1 MSIYPSCEVVLIL
14 SDLKEFFSISMSD
27 FREALWKNNADLKEA
42 LLKYVVQGLQR
53 SEMLDFLTR
62 DFPLLYFDIFFI
74 DGAVKVD
81 HVMIRHLKLSQTGL
95 ESYWDTTQCTK
106 K

>member
-27 FREALWKNNADLKEA
+27 FREALRKNNADLKEA

-53 SEMLDFLTR
+53 
-62 DFPLLYFDIFFI
+62 
-74 DGAVKVD
+74 
-81 HVMIRHLKLSQTGL
+81 
-95 ESYWDTTQCTK
+95 
-106 K
+106 